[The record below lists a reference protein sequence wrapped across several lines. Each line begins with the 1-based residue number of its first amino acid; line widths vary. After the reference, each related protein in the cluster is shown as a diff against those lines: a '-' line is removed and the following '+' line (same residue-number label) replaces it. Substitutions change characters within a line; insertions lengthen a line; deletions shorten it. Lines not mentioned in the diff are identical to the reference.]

1 MTHKR
6 YDADT
11 PSRYI
16 ITVRG
21 RVGQEWSVWFGDMTI
36 TTEIRDGVPHST
48 FGGVLADQSAL
59 HGVLARIRDMNLVL
73 ETVIRQTLN
82 EDSPQQ

>member
-1 MTHKR
+1 MTQKR

-11 PSRYI
+11 PSHYV

-21 RVGQEWSVWFGDMTI
+21 RVGQEWSAWFGGMAI
-36 TTEIRDGVPHST
+36 TCALREGVPHST
-48 FGGVLADQSAL
+48 LNGVLADQSAL

-73 ETVIRQTLN
+73 VAVVRVSL
-82 EDSPQQ
+82 